1 METPT
6 INTTASLIL
15 LALLT
20 TLAYLVS
27 QPLKAAGSGPAV
39 AAVPIGIALV
49 LFGFLVLAS
58 RRHAIS
64 QLVGFLMLDNGIAA
78 VAFLIAGGLPLVVE
92 LGASLDI
99 LLVVLVL
106 QVLTGRIRAEFGDL
120 DLDDLS
126 ELRD

>member
-1 METPT
+1 
-6 INTTASLIL
+6 
-15 LALLT
+15 
-20 TLAYLVS
+20 
-27 QPLKAAGSGPAV
+27 
-39 AAVPIGIALV
+39 
-49 LFGFLVLAS
+49 
-58 RRHAIS
+58 
-64 QLVGFLMLDNGIAA
+64 MLDNGIAA